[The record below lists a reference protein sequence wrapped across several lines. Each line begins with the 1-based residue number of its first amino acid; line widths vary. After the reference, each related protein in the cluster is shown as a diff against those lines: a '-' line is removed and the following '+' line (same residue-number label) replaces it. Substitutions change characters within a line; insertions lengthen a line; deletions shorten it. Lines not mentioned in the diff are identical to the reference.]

1 MDLQSLA
8 AWGEFLGGIG
18 GVVAAFAVV
27 ASLIFVGI
35 QIRASVRQSR
45 VDSYTQITDLWTNFT
60 NATVSSGDTW
70 SIWYR
75 GSHDYQALEPEER
88 ARFGFLISMYFG
100 ILDCMMVHH
109 NQGVWISD
117 ETYQRSADQAYAVF
131 QMPGVQSWWKENR
144 GRVFAPRVE
153 DYLTKRVS
161 AEAP

>member
-75 GSHDYQALEPEER
+75 GS
-88 ARFGFLISMYFG
+88 S
-100 ILDCMMVHH
+100 
-109 NQGVWISD
+109 N
-117 ETYQRSADQAYAVF
+117 SAGMFITQ
-131 QMPGVQSWWKENR
+131 
-144 GRVFAPRVE
+144 
-153 DYLTKRVS
+153 
-161 AEAP
+161 